1 MLVVNLLLVRNP
13 YITFEVME
21 VILLNT
27 KEENLIF
34 SVYLIF

>member
-34 SVYLIF
+34 TVYLIF